1 MAKPALYSPVCRFL
15 FDCVLLP
22 FKNAGNP
29 FKNVYRSGKVESVE
43 STPES
48 NMGQITA
55 CCFQGEE
62 VRMCG
67 SEKRR
72 ASAC

>member
-1 MAKPALYSPVCRFL
+1 MAKPAPFLLACRFL

-43 STPES
+43 SAQES

-55 CCFQGEE
+55 CYFLQRGGEGCAI
-62 VRMCG
+62 R
-67 SEKRR
+67 KK
-72 ASAC
+72 